1 MTAVLIKRY
10 AQLAKP
16 TIPVTKWCISG
27 YLYKKVKFTLENA
40 M

>member
-10 AQLAKP
+10 AQLTKP
-16 TIPVTKWCISG
+16 TIPVTKWWISG
-27 YLYKKVKFTLENA
+27 YLYKKINFTLEKA